1 MSFGDEEIVQDE
13 EIVEDEEVTEE
24 VVRDEEEVV
33 QDDETEEVV
42 EEEKYKP
49 NAIDKLLALKQT
61 LLRDKHVQTLLIL
74 NRLEGA
80 NLRRIA
86 KETHSSHKR
95 MKSILRNL
103 ESTGYIVSYKRY
115 PDTVTYYKLT
125 QKGIVTALPLK
136 ANSVINNSL
145 YLLSISF
152 CGKKPL
158 TYFIYLRF

>member
-1 MSFGDEEIVQDE
+1 MSFDE
-13 EIVEDEEVTEE
+13 EIVEDEEIVTDTEE
-24 VVRDEEEVV
+24 IVQDEEVK
-33 QDDETEEVV
+33 
-42 EEEKYKP
+42 EEKYKE
-49 NAIDKLLALKQT
+49 NAIDKLLKLKEK
-61 LLRDKHVQTLLIL
+61 LVRDKYVQTLLIL

-125 QKGIVTALPLK
+125 QKGKKIVELIYQIVT
-136 ANSVINNSL
+136 
-145 YLLSISF
+145 F
-152 CGKKPL
+152 
-158 TYFIYLRF
+158 RW